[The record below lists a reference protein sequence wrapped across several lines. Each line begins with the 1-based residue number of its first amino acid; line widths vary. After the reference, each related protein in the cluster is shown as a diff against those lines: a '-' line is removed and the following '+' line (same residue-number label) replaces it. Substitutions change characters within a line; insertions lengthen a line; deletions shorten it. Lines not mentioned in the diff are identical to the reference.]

1 MRALLTLQAAVLL
14 FLAMGS
20 TAAEVEYQQPNLT
33 IVAKDEPLDSVLKSV
48 SKEMRIFVTT
58 PTGLNPVVNCDI
70 QNQPIKLA
78 FKKLLGD
85 MSYSLQWKDNGETL
99 VGLTILA
106 GTGDAVANT
115 STASKISAPSAEQPV
130 SSIVHLGNQSAAV
143 PTEQGNDAVQ
153 LPEYDAGMGAEHD
166 EREARMEAEREERE
180 VRMAQER
187 TAREAEMVIRR
198 EEAMKARQARMEED
212 LVRNEAELAEYFE
225 AQGID
230 RGN

>member
-1 MRALLTLQAAVLL
+1 MKTLLTLQAAVLL
-14 FLAMGS
+14 LLAMGS
-20 TAAEVEYQQPNLT
+20 TAAEIEYQHPNLT
-33 IVAKDEPLDSVLKSV
+33 ILAQDEPLDAVLKSV

-70 QNQPIKLA
+70 QNQPIELA

-99 VGLTILA
+99 VGLTILT
-106 GTGDAVANT
+106 GTGNAVANT

-130 SSIVHLGNQSAAV
+130 SSIMHPGNQSAAV
-143 PTEQGNDAVQ
+143 QTEQGNDAVQ
-153 LPEYDAGMGAEHD
+153 LPEYDAGMGAELD

-187 TAREAEMVIRR
+187 TTREAEMVIRR
-198 EEAMKARQARMEED
+198 EEEMKAHKASMDED
-212 LVRNEAELAEYFE
+212 VIRNEAELAEYFA
-225 AQGID
+225 AQG
-230 RGN
+230 N

>member
-1 MRALLTLQAAVLL
+1 MRTLLTLQAAVLL
-14 FLAMGS
+14 CLALGS

-33 IVAKDEPLDSVLKSV
+33 IVAKDEPLDAVLKSV

-58 PTGLNPVVNCDI
+58 PTGLNPMINCDI
-70 QNQPIKLA
+70 QNEPIKLA

-85 MSYSLQWKDNGETL
+85 MSYSLEWKDNGETL
-99 VGLTILA
+99 VGLTILT

-115 STASKISAPSAEQPV
+115 STDGKTSAPIADQPV
-130 SSIVHLGNQSAAV
+130 SPIVQRGNQSADV

-153 LPEYDAGMGAEHD
+153 QPEYDAGMGAEQEGSEARVEAGRE
-166 EREARMEAEREERE
+166 EREARM
-180 VRMAQER
+180 AQER
-187 TAREAEMVIRR
+187 KVQDAEMMIRR
-198 EEAMKARQARMEED
+198 EEQMKAHKARMEED

-230 RGN
+230 QGN